1 VPKLACNAFA
11 IKQVDGKLEQ
21 SVSCCGSVLLFRRS
35 EKWFD
40 LWRLSPSFWDWRL
53 FLAWQQ
59 VKL

>member
-1 VPKLACNAFA
+1 MGSPNLACNAFA

-35 EKWFD
+35 EKWS
-40 LWRLSPSFWDWRL
+40 SPSFWGWRL